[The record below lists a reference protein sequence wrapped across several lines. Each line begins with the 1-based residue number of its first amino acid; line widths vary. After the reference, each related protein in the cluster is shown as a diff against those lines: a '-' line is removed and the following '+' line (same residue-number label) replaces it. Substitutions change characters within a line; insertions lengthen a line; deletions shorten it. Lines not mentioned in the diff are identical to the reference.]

1 MMVHTGDPS
10 ARKVEAGGS
19 EIQYYSWLYL
29 SPFQTTRD
37 PVSREK
43 KKKQTNNADS
53 VTTVESA
60 DSVGITVWCYAQS
73 YTNITPMMS
82 ADP

>member
-1 MMVHTGDPS
+1 MMVHAGDPS

-29 SPFQTTRD
+29 SPFQTTGD

-43 KKKQTNNADS
+43 KPNNADS

-60 DSVGITVWCYAQS
+60 DSVGITVRCYAQS